1 MANRFSS
8 WLSRP
13 LALRT
18 LFAQARLAAR
28 LLREPRVPLPV
39 KVIPILALLY
49 VIWPIDLVPDLFPVI
64 GQLDDLGIA
73 LLALE
78 MFTKMCPAVVRSF
91 HQEAI
96 LQRRAYSPMDGVSRV
111 RGYESAKVR
120 R

>member
-13 LALRT
+13 MALRT
-18 LFAQARLAAR
+18 LFAQARLAYR
-28 LLREPRVPLPV
+28 LLREPRVPMLV
-39 KVIPILALLY
+39 KAIPILAVLY
-49 VIWPIDLVPDLFPVI
+49 VIWPLDIVPDLFPVI
-64 GQLDDLGIA
+64 GQLDDLGVA

-96 LQRRAYSPMDGVSRV
+96 LRGRAYTRMDVDVV
-111 RGYESAKVR
+111 RGYEGAKVR

>member
-13 LALRT
+13 VALRS
-18 LFAQARLAAR
+18 LFAQVRLAIR
-28 LLREPRVPLPV
+28 LLREPRVPMLV

-49 VIWPIDLVPDLFPVI
+49 VIWPLDIVPDLFPVI
-64 GQLDDLGIA
+64 GQLDDMGVA

-96 LQRRAYSPMDGVSRV
+96 LRGRGYSPMDCDVI
-111 RGYESAKVR
+111 EAAKI
-120 R
+120 

>member
-13 LALRT
+13 MALRS
-18 LFAQARLAAR
+18 LLAQLRLAVR
-28 LLREPRVPLPV
+28 LLREPRVPLLV
-39 KVIPILALLY
+39 KAIPLLAVLY
-49 VIWPIDLVPDLFPVI
+49 VIWPIDLLPDFFPVL

-78 MFTKMCPAVVRSF
+78 LFTKMCPAVVRLF

-96 LQRRAYSPMDGVSRV
+96 LQGRAFSKMPSEDSTIEAEWRHG
-111 RGYESAKVR
+111 
-120 R
+120 